1 MSFSRTHLLRASA
14 LRPARTTT
22 RRPTQQFARRT
33 YASASHGVQASSN
46 LPWMIGS
53 ATLLGPG
60 LYYLLQNRPQ
70 KQAHHASHDDHGPPK
85 EAHAPA
91 GESAPQPDRDAE
103 QKVTSPQ
110 QPQQQGEEESSKDV
124 PENPGRTTMEVDR
137 GRSDNPYV
145 NEPGKSEK
153 GEGETETVKV
163 KGSVSPERPQA

>member
-1 MSFSRTHLLRASA
+1 MSFSRAHLLRASV
-14 LRPARTTT
+14 LRPVGAST

-33 YASASHGVQASSN
+33 YASESHEVQPSSN

-53 ATLLGPG
+53 ITLLGPG
-60 LYYLLQNRPQ
+60 LYYLLQNSPQ
-70 KQAHHASHDDHGPPK
+70 KQAHHDDHDDHHNPPK

-103 QKVTSPQ
+103 QKVTPQ
-110 QPQQQGEEESSKDV
+110 EEEESSKDV
-124 PENPGRTTMEVDR
+124 PENPGRTTMEVDK

-145 NEPGKSEK
+145 NEPGKSQK